1 MCQLIS
7 PFEPQWSMLAVSP
20 FFGALLRGI
29 CKISGM
35 DPFLSPSGYCC
46 GHWSRNNGGVC
57 LAFNLTTLDIS
68 KWLQELFH
76 PTLPNRGRLPPARA
90 VRLTSTRAAR
100 CACFRTPWSIYTFLH
115 HSKHLSPLLRIANK
129 VATGCMSRL
138 NQHVQRAAGTSFTSL
153 KRKGHRFVIEL
164 LLPLP
169 ANFSFT
175 SVWAKTSACWYRI

>member
-1 MCQLIS
+1 
-7 PFEPQWSMLAVSP
+7 MLAVSP

-68 KWLQELFH
+68 KWLQELFR
-76 PTLPNRGRLPPARA
+76 PTLLNRGRLPPARA

-115 HSKHLSPLLRIANK
+115 HSKHLSPYSELRTK
-129 VATGCMSRL
+129 WPP
-138 NQHVQRAAGTSFTSL
+138 AAWAAQPSTYRGRRELPSL
-153 KRKGHRFVIEL
+153 PWNEKDT
-164 LLPLP
+164 
-169 ANFSFT
+169 AS
-175 SVWAKTSACWYRI
+175 W